1 MNEYVMFADYH
12 TRKMSI
18 TNVSFSLLVILVL
31 SLTNCIVCVFT
42 CVYYGFVCVYM
53 YSVYACV
60 YLCLHVYIYVFVCV
74 CMCVYMLLFS
84 MIRPPIHLHTLCHH
98 YSTIMADSVV
108 SNIGLANSLN
118 TKSCMVTSF

>member
-18 TNVSFSLLVILVL
+18 TNVSFSLLVIL
-31 SLTNCIVCVFT
+31 T
-42 CVYYGFVCVYM
+42 FVCT
-53 YSVYACV
+53 V

-74 CMCVYMLLFS
+74 CMCVYIFS
-84 MIRPPIHLHTLCHH
+84 MIRPPIHVHTLCHH

-108 SNIGLANSLN
+108 SNIVSSLQYHN
-118 TKSCMVTSF
+118 G